1 MEIHSDQTEGENR
14 SLRDYSDS
22 DVLSQITNPDKGKG
36 TILKKLGIVILSLV
50 IFAGTG
56 LFRFTLSELVILII
70 VLFVHEAGHL
80 IAMKVFKYSNMNLLF
95 IPFVGAVITGREQTP
110 YASRKALVSLAGPM
124 PGLLIGLFFAILYAG
139 TQQKQYHDIAS
150 MFIFINAF
158 NLLPLYPLD
167 GGSFFDFILFSRNY
181 VMEVVFKV
189 ITSLLLITLVLL
201 IKAWVLIFIP
211 FLILASLK
219 SSYYVSKAAKGL
231 KTELINE
238 NIKTL
243 QLNEEL

>member
-110 YASRKALVSLAGPM
+110 YASRKALVSLAGANARTPHR
-124 PGLLIGLFFAILYAG
+124 IVFCHFVRWDSAEAISRYRLNVRIHKCIQSVA
-139 TQQKQYHDIAS
+139 
-150 MFIFINAF
+150 
-158 NLLPLYPLD
+158 PLSP
-167 GGSFFDFILFSRNY
+167 
-181 VMEVVFKV
+181 
-189 ITSLLLITLVLL
+189 
-201 IKAWVLIFIP
+201 
-211 FLILASLK
+211 
-219 SSYYVSKAAKGL
+219 
-231 KTELINE
+231 
-238 NIKTL
+238 
-243 QLNEEL
+243 